1 MDKKIFEQK
10 SLKNLWTTNI
20 INMIGT
26 RLLNAIVL
34 FLVLFSLLHM
44 TKPALIYNHAGG
56 FRPFGLGYKQ
66 KTVVPM
72 WLVAIMLAIACYLAM
87 FALEKYA

>member
-1 MDKKIFEQK
+1 
-10 SLKNLWTTNI
+10 
-20 INMIGT
+20 MIGS
-26 RLLNAIVL
+26 RLINSIVL
-34 FLVLFSLLHM
+34 FLVLFSLLHF

-72 WLVAIMLAIACYLAM
+72 WLAAIMLAIVCYLVI
-87 FALEKYA
+87 FAVEKHT